1 MFGATTSKAVISS
14 PLDPLDR
21 MAIVYLT
28 LPLVIFLIGWYQVW
42 VAVPLV
48 ACVAY
53 SLRSLAA
60 ALPAGGMRLPVTP
73 LQLCI
78 AVAVGCGWTVF
89 GGTDHLVFTNADWHL
104 RDAVLHDLVAGQWPV
119 GYGDLNGKESLLRA
133 PIGYYLPAA
142 LLGKWAGLSAAHLT
156 MALWTALGTSLFLLQ
171 VLSLTPP
178 RAGVALMT
186 VALIV
191 LFSGLD
197 VIGNLLNEPRFIISW
212 DIVRHLEWWAGSYQ
226 YSSMT
231 TQLFWVPNH
240 ALGGWLMIGMLCRD
254 DRGTPLDSTLPIVV
268 VAIALWSPF
277 AAIGVVPFVLWK
289 VFADM
294 ATERSLRPMD
304 PRNWAPALAV
314 GLALAAYLTLDL
326 GGIHKSWE
334 LGGSGA
340 GDISMDLLRAAQF
353 FLLEAG
359 FIGVAILAI
368 RRSQQVIL
376 ALVILVFLPLVNFGP
391 GNDLVM
397 RSSIPALTVLA
408 IAACL
413 ALVKDDFAR
422 AWRKK
427 VVLGFLLA
435 LGAVTPVTEFAR
447 AVVLDSWPINLQATL
462 IGAACGQYP
471 AHYVARLGSE
481 MIGRLL
487 RQPRV
492 LPLGSLGSAACSN
505 PALFLYYERVQR

>member
-60 ALPAGGMRLPVTP
+60 AFPAAGMRLPVTP
-73 LQLCI
+73 LQVCI

-104 RDAVLHDLVAGQWPV
+104 RDAVLHDLVAGRWPV
-119 GYGDLNGKESLLRA
+119 GYGDLDGKESLLRA

-254 DRGTPLDSTLPIVV
+254 DRGTPLASPLPIVV
-268 VAIALWSPF
+268 W
-277 AAIGVVPFVLWK
+277 GV
-289 VFADM
+289 
-294 ATERSLRPMD
+294 
-304 PRNWAPALAV
+304 
-314 GLALAAYLTLDL
+314 
-326 GGIHKSWE
+326 
-334 LGGSGA
+334 
-340 GDISMDLLRAAQF
+340 
-353 FLLEAG
+353 
-359 FIGVAILAI
+359 
-368 RRSQQVIL
+368 
-376 ALVILVFLPLVNFGP
+376 
-391 GNDLVM
+391 
-397 RSSIPALTVLA
+397 
-408 IAACL
+408 
-413 ALVKDDFAR
+413 
-422 AWRKK
+422 
-427 VVLGFLLA
+427 
-435 LGAVTPVTEFAR
+435 
-447 AVVLDSWPINLQATL
+447 
-462 IGAACGQYP
+462 
-471 AHYVARLGSE
+471 
-481 MIGRLL
+481 
-487 RQPRV
+487 
-492 LPLGSLGSAACSN
+492 
-505 PALFLYYERVQR
+505 